1 MERLMLSLGKLK
13 SLGLSAPWQVPLY
26 LPTGYLDCRTVVRD
40 FSTPLY
46 EGQRIVVLGQFGHD
60 LFTEWKRS
68 PRGGKRSPLTRASL
82 LDERGNR
89 IKFSFF
95 GDPRGFEGKIKDRDE
110 LCLAGTVAIIGG
122 RPFLNGPIL
131 LEASEVG
138 RLLPTYPGR
147 VGVLSS
153 DTVRR
158 LVTERL
164 GESIPLAAMHLRER
178 LGAVVQGARLRE
190 LVRCTEWTLE
200 EVLAHVHNPSELE
213 QADEAHEVLARVAAL
228 IAVQDLKETCALP
241 EVSRTPLLCEGWE
254 SLLTSIPFALTDE
267 QSAGIH
273 HLVSMLQAPSTS
285 VSLINADVGMGKSVV
300 YQAAVA
306 YVARAG
312 GRCAVLLPHER
323 LAEQAFKEIRDI
335 WPELDP
341 VWVNKSVDRDLTNER
356 VLVGTTA
363 LLFREIGP
371 IDLFVTDEQHRFSVE
386 QRKALVDQRTHVIEV
401 SATPIPRTQAML
413 MYGSVNVVRLTK
425 YHSPRHIQT
434 RIVQRDEARVMVQ
447 DVKKLLRDPNCRL
460 LIVCPRKDPMEEE
473 GDDVY
478 PLPSVQEV
486 SAKWEAL
493 FPGKVRVAHSGA
505 DEEENRSALS
515 DVDAGRAQILIS
527 TTIVETGVNIRGLRI
542 LILLHA
548 ERFGV
553 AQTHQL
559 RGRLSRHGGDGW
571 CYLYLPR
578 PVGEKAMAR
587 LQAIESTN
595 DGLKLAELDMRTRGV
610 GDLSSVGKRQH
621 GSADSVIFNKTV
633 SAELVAEMLESLA
646 SEAAS

>member
-1 MERLMLSLGKLK
+1 MLGLGKLK
-13 SLGLSAPWQVPLY
+13 SLGLSEAWQVPLY
-26 LPTGYLDCRTVVRD
+26 LPAGYLDCRTVVSD
-40 FSTPLY
+40 FSGLFR
-46 EGQRIVVLGQFGHD
+46 EGQRIVVVGRFGDD
-60 LFTEWKRS
+60 LYTEWKRS
-68 PRGGKRSPLTRASL
+68 SRGGKRSPLTRASL
-82 LDERGNR
+82 LDQHGHR

-95 GDPRGFEGKIKDRDE
+95 GDPRGFEAKIKERDE
-110 LCLAGTVAIIGG
+110 LYLAGTIAIVGG
-122 RPFLNGPIL
+122 RPFLNGPAL
-131 LEASEVG
+131 LDASEAG

-147 VGVLSS
+147 TGVLGP

-164 GESIPLAAMHLRER
+164 EESIPLAAAFLRER
-178 LGAVVQGARLRE
+178 LGAIVQGARLRQ
-190 LVRCTEWTLE
+190 LVRCADWTLE
-200 EVLAHVHNPSELE
+200 EVLRHVHNPIDME
-213 QADEAHEVLARVAAL
+213 QAEEAHETLARVAAL
-228 IAVQDLKETCALP
+228 IAVQDLKETCAVP
-241 EVSRTPLLCEGWE
+241 EISRPPLICQNWQT
-254 SLLTSIPFALTDE
+254 LLKSIPFALTDE
-267 QSAGIH
+267 QQAGVRQ
-273 HLVSMLQAPSTS
+273 LVGMLQAPKTS
-285 VSLINADVGMGKSVV
+285 VSLINADVGMGKSIV
-300 YQAAVA
+300 YQSAVA

-335 WPELDP
+335 WPDLNP
-341 VWVNKSVDRDLTNER
+341 VWVNKNLDRDLTRER

-386 QRKALVDQRTHVIEV
+386 QRRALVDQRTHIIEV

-425 YHSPRHIQT
+425 YHSPRHIKT
-434 RIVQRDEARVMVQ
+434 RIVRRDEARDMVQ
-447 DVKKLLRDPNCRL
+447 EVKNLLRDPDCRL
-460 LIVCPRKDPMEEE
+460 LIVCPRKEPSEEE
-473 GDDVY
+473 GDDTFS
-478 PLPSVQEV
+478 LPSVQEV
-486 SAKWEAL
+486 AMKWEAL
-493 FPGKVRVAHSGA
+493 FPGKVRLAHSGA
-505 DEEENRSALS
+505 DEDENRRALS

-527 TTIVETGVNIRGLRI
+527 TTIVETGVNIRGLRV

-571 CYLYLPR
+571 CFLYLPR
-578 PVGEKAMAR
+578 QVGEVGMTR
-587 LQAIESTN
+587 LRAIESTS
-595 DGLKLAELDMRTRGV
+595 DGLELAELDMRTRGI

-633 SAELVAEMLESLA
+633 SSELVAEMLEAIADSTVD
-646 SEAAS
+646 